1 MANGKTQAVNQEW
14 ESLKTQIAEV
24 TNVFGAILFMPMI
37 LLVGIAYGIRAG
49 VIAGTEKALSMLKGW
64 SE

>member
-1 MANGKTQAVNQEW
+1 MANGKAQAVNQEW
-14 ESLKTQIAEV
+14 ETLKIQIAEV

-49 VIAGTEKALSMLKGW
+49 VIAGTEKTLNMLKEWG
-64 SE
+64 E